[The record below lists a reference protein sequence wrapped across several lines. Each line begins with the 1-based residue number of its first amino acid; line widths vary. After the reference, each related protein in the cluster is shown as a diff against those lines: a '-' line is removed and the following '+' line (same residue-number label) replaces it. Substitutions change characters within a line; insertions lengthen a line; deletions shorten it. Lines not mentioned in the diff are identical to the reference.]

1 MIAATEKKGLS
12 EEEKESKNRNAAFFG
27 DDTDAFFEWHGNKHA
42 LSPNGEKWM
51 ESPNASTTHEYW
63 SKKGLEN
70 V

>member
-42 LSPNGEKWM
+42 LSPNGEK
-51 ESPNASTTHEYW
+51 
-63 SKKGLEN
+63 
-70 V
+70 